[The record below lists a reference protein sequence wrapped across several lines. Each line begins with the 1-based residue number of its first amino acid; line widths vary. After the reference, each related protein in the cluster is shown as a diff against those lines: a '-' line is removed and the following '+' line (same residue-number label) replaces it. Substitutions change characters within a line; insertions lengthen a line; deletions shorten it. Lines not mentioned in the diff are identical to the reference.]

1 MSTAKKLP
9 IKLENTTFGEVKE
22 IELDQ
27 EQLKYWKNVRENI
40 VKNKSE
46 LIDNISKWRE
56 LNVIGVNQ
64 FRKKMDLS
72 SKQYYRI
79 MDKEENITL
88 MTMAELA
95 VLMGKKLKIT
105 FE

>member
-9 IKLENTTFGEVKE
+9 IKSENTTFGEVKE
-22 IELDQ
+22 LELDQ
-27 EQLKYWKNVRENI
+27 EPIKYWEKVRENI

-46 LIDNISKWRE
+46 LIDTISKWRE
-56 LNVIGVNQ
+56 VNSIGVNQ

-88 MTMAELA
+88 MSMAELA
-95 VLMGKKLKIT
+95 VLMGKKMKIT

>member
-1 MSTAKKLP
+1 
-9 IKLENTTFGEVKE
+9 
-22 IELDQ
+22 
-27 EQLKYWKNVRENI
+27 
-40 VKNKSE
+40 
-46 LIDNISKWRE
+46 
-56 LNVIGVNQ
+56 
-64 FRKKMDLS
+64 MDLS

-95 VLMGKKLKIT
+95 VLMGKKMKIT

>member
-1 MSTAKKLP
+1 MNTAKKLP
-9 IKLENTTFGEVKE
+9 LKQENTTFGDTKE
-22 IELDQ
+22 IELDK
-27 EQLKYWKNVRENI
+27 EQFKYWKNVRENI

-46 LIDNISKWRE
+46 LIDYISKWRE
-56 LNVIGVNQ
+56 INNMGVNQ
-64 FRKKMDLS
+64 FRKQMDLS

-79 MDKEENITL
+79 MNIEENITL

-105 FE
+105 LE

>member
-1 MSTAKKLP
+1 MSTAKKIP
-9 IKLENTTFGEVKE
+9 IRLENSTFGSVKE
-22 IELDQ
+22 IELDN
-27 EQLKYWKNVRENI
+27 EQLQYWENVKENI
-40 VKNKSE
+40 IKNKLE
-46 LIDNISKWRE
+46 LIENISDWRE
-56 LNVIGVNQ
+56 KNHVGVNQ

-95 VLMGKKLKIT
+95 VLLGKKLKIT

>member
-1 MSTAKKLP
+1 MSTAKKIP
-9 IKLENTTFGEVKE
+9 IKLENTNFGSVKE
-22 IELDQ
+22 IELDK
-27 EQLKYWKNVRENI
+27 EQLKYWEDVKENL

-56 LNVIGVNQ
+56 INAIGVNQ

-88 MTMAELA
+88 MTIAELA